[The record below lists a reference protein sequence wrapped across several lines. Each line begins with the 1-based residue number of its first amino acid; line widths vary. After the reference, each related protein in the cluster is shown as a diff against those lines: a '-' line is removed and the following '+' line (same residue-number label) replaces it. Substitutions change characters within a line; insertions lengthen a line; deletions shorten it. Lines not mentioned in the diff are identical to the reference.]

1 MLFIILATLS
11 LQVAGAADA
20 QKMTL
25 SIAQPV
31 AEVDAGK
38 LKGDLA
44 RLAWSPDGSEF
55 YVQTVERDSRFAVKS
70 TKHYIVSTASKNVK
84 GVDQEPAWASKYWTW
99 KSGQASPAAA
109 GFKILVDGPRQE
121 AVRSTAA
128 PTGGALARGGG
139 VDPAAGTTV
148 GDVASAVD
156 QSQTKT
162 IYTLKL
168 QGESLGDW
176 VNEPVT
182 PGTNFSWAP
191 APIAM
196 MVFTKR
202 DGGPLILLD
211 AAGRKQPLTGA
222 KTAFLPAW
230 SNDGSRIAWLE
241 RKDRKKY
248 DLMIAEV
255 SAR

>member
-1 MLFIILATLS
+1 MFFIILATLV
-11 LQVAGAADA
+11 LQSTAADA
-20 QKMTL
+20 QKMAL

-44 RLAWSPDGSEF
+44 RLAWSPDGAEF
-55 YVQTVERDSRFAVKS
+55 YIQTVERDSRFTVKS
-70 TKHYIVSTASKNVK
+70 TKHYVLSTSSKNLK
-84 GVDQEPAWASKYWTW
+84 GVDQEPAWASKYWAW
-99 KSGQASPAAA
+99 KSAQASPAAA
-109 GFKILVDGPRQE
+109 GLKIVVDGPRQE
-121 AVRSTAA
+121 TVRATSA

-139 VDPAAGTTV
+139 VDPMAGTTV
-148 GDVASAVD
+148 GDIASAVD

-168 QGESLGDW
+168 NGEALGDW
-176 VNEPVT
+176 INEPVM

-191 APIAM
+191 APM
-196 MVFTKR
+196 TMLVFAR
-202 DGGPLILLD
+202 REGGPLVLLD

-222 KTAFLPAW
+222 KAAFLPAW
-230 SNDGSRIAWLE
+230 SNDGTRIAWLE

-248 DLMIAEV
+248 DLMVAEI
-255 SAR
+255 SRQ

>member
-1 MLFIILATLS
+1 MLFIILATLA
-11 LQVAGAADA
+11 LQPPAADA

-38 LKGDLA
+38 LKGNLE
-44 RLAWSPDGSEF
+44 RLAWSPDGVEF
-55 YVQTVERDSRFAVKS
+55 YIQTVERDSRFAVKS
-70 TKHYIVSTASKNVK
+70 TKHYIVSTGSKNVK
-84 GVDQEPAWASKYWTW
+84 ATDQEPAWASKYWTW

-121 AVRSTAA
+121 TVRSTSA
-128 PTGGALARGGG
+128 PTGGALAKGGG
-139 VDPAAGTTV
+139 VDPMAGTTV
-148 GDVASAVD
+148 GDVASAVN

-168 QGESLGDW
+168 NGEPLGDW

-196 MVFTKR
+196 MVFAAR
-202 DGGPLILLD
+202 EGGPLLLID
-211 AAGRKQPLTGA
+211 SAGRKQPLTGA
-222 KTAFLPAW
+222 KAAVLPAW
-230 SNDGSRIAWLE
+230 SNDGTRIAWLE
-241 RKDRKKY
+241 RKDKKKY
-248 DLMIAEV
+248 DLMVAEV
-255 SAR
+255 SPK